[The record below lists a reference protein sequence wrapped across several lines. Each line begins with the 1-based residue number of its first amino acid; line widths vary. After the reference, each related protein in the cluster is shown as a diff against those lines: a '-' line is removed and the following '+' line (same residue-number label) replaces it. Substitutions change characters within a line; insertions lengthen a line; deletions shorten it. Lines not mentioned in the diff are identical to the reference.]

1 MWPRTR
7 RAPADEDPNPASRDE
22 LIAWRRAQLIR
33 AGFDSTL
40 AASLATERAIDLH
53 ALIELVERGCPP
65 PLAARILA
73 PLDHERTA
81 C

>member
-1 MWPRTR
+1 M
-7 RAPADEDPNPASRDE
+7 
-22 LIAWRRAQLIR
+22 QLIR
-33 AGFDSTL
+33 TGFDSTL

-73 PLDHERTA
+73 PLDHGEEGREDAGPEIYREAETTEGR
-81 C
+81 

>member
-1 MWPRTR
+1 MWSRARRSSTEEDLKPTR
-7 RAPADEDPNPASRDE
+7 REE
-22 LIAWRRAQLIR
+22 LISWRQVQLIR
-33 AGFDSTL
+33 TGFDSTL

>member
-1 MWPRTR
+1 MR
-7 RAPADEDPNPASRDE
+7 RVRKTAFVLSGGASLGAVR
-22 LIAWRRAQLIR
+22 LIR

-40 AASLATERAIDLH
+40 AASLVTERAIDLH
-53 ALIELVERGCPP
+53 VLIELVERGCTPP
-65 PLAARILA
+65 IAVRILA